1 MNRSVSRPVFIIG
14 MLVALAIGAGVGILG
29 YVYLIGGSGEASRQP
44 RAATLAP
51 AADATSATS
60 APEPDA
66 TDSATE
72 TGSET
77 ETSGSGQTFSII
89 PEESQVL
96 FLLDEDLMG
105 SRNTVIGTTDQVA
118 GNIFVNFENP
128 AESMVGP
135 IEINLR
141 TLTTDNEFRNRALR
155 DQILESNRDEYEFT
169 TFTPTAISGMP
180 ETVEVGDTFRFT
192 LTGDLPIR
200 AVTNSLDW
208 EVEVTV
214 VSDARIEGRAR
225 TTITRTQYDLIIP
238 TVPTVA
244 NVEEDIDLAIEF
256 VAEAAE

>member
-14 MLVALAIGAGVGILG
+14 ILVALAVGAGAGILG

-44 RAATLAP
+44 RAATLSSPTDAP
-51 AADATSATS
+51 SATS
-60 APEPDA
+60 EPDS
-66 TDSATE
+66 TDSATD

-77 ETSGSGQTFSII
+77 EVSASIQTFSIV

-118 GNIFVNFENP
+118 GNILVNFDNP
-128 AESMVGP
+128 SESMVGP

-141 TLTTDNEFRNRALR
+141 TLATDNEFRNRALR

-169 TFTPTAISGMP
+169 TFTPTAISGLP
-180 ETVEVGDTFRFT
+180 DEVEIGDTFRFT
-192 LTGDLPIR
+192 LTGDLPLR
-200 AVTNSLDW
+200 AVTNTLDW
-208 EVEVTV
+208 EVEVTI
-214 VSDARIEGRAR
+214 VSETRIEGRAR

-244 NVEEDIDLAIEF
+244 NVEEEIDLAIEF
-256 VAEAAE
+256 VAVTEQ

>member
-1 MNRSVSRPVFIIG
+1 
-14 MLVALAIGAGVGILG
+14 
-29 YVYLIGGSGEASRQP
+29 
-44 RAATLAP
+44 
-51 AADATSATS
+51 
-60 APEPDA
+60 
-66 TDSATE
+66 
-72 TGSET
+72 
-77 ETSGSGQTFSII
+77 
-89 PEESQVL
+89 
-96 FLLDEDLMG
+96 
-105 SRNTVIGTTDQVA
+105 VA

-214 VSDARIEGRAR
+214 VSDTRIEGRAR

>member
-1 MNRSVSRPVFIIG
+1 
-14 MLVALAIGAGVGILG
+14 
-29 YVYLIGGSGEASRQP
+29 
-44 RAATLAP
+44 ATLPAP
-51 AADATSATS
+51 TGAPSATS
-60 APEPDA
+60 LPDV
-66 TDSATE
+66 TDSAAE
-72 TGSET
+72 TGSMT
-77 ETSGSGQTFSII
+77 ETSASLQTFSIV

-118 GNIFVNFENP
+118 GNILVNFDNP
-128 AESMVGP
+128 SESMVGP

-169 TFTPTAISGMP
+169 TFTPTTISGLP
-180 ETVEVGDTFRFT
+180 QTVNIGDTFRFT

-208 EVEVTV
+208 DVEVTV
-214 VSDARIEGRAR
+214 VSDTRIEGRAQ

-244 NVEEDIDLAIEF
+244 NVEEEIDLAIEF
-256 VAEAAE
+256 IAVAAEE

>member
-1 MNRSVSRPVFIIG
+1 MNRSVSRPVFIISI
-14 MLVALAIGAGVGILG
+14 LIALAVGAGAGILG
-29 YVYLIGGSGEASRQP
+29 YVYLIGGSGEASREP
-44 RAATLAP
+44 RAATLPAP
-51 AADATSATS
+51 TNAPEATSEPDAAETDVETGAADA
-60 APEPDA
+60 E
-66 TDSATE
+66 
-72 TGSET
+72 
-77 ETSGSGQTFSII
+77 QTFTIV

-105 SRNTVIGTTDQVA
+105 SRNTVIGSTDQVA
-118 GNIFVNFENP
+118 GNILVNFENP

-141 TLTTDNEFRNRALR
+141 TLATDNEFRNRALR

-169 TFTPTAISGMP
+169 TFVPTAISGLP
-180 ETVEVGDTFRFT
+180 ASVEIGETFRFT

-214 VSDARIEGRAR
+214 VSETRIEGRAQ

-244 NVEEDIDLAIEF
+244 NVEEEIDLAIEF
-256 VAEAAE
+256 VAVAEE

>member
-1 MNRSVSRPVFIIG
+1 MNRSVSRPVFIIAVI
-14 MLVALAIGAGVGILG
+14 VALAIGAGAGILG
-29 YVYLIGGSGEASRQP
+29 YVYLIGGSGEASRDP
-44 RAATLAP
+44 RAATLSAP
-51 AADATSATS
+51 TAAPNATSE
-60 APEPDA
+60 PEPDA
-66 TDSATE
+66 

-77 ETSGSGQTFSII
+77 ETSASGQTFSII

-118 GNIFVNFENP
+118 GNILVDFENP
-128 AESMVGP
+128 SASMVGP

-169 TFTPTAISGMP
+169 TFTPTAISGLP
-180 ETVEVGDTFRFT
+180 ETVEVGHTFRFT

-200 AVTNSLDW
+200 SVTNSLDW

-214 VSDARIEGRAR
+214 VSDTRIEGRAR

>member
-14 MLVALAIGAGVGILG
+14 ILVALAVGAGAGILS
-29 YVYLIGGSGEASRQP
+29 YVYLIGGSGEASRQV
-44 RAATLAP
+44 RAATLPSPTNAP
-51 AADATSATS
+51 SATS
-60 APEPDA
+60 EPDS
-66 TDSATE
+66 TDSATD
-72 TGSET
+72 TGNET
-77 ETSGSGQTFSII
+77 ETSASTQTFSIV

-118 GNIFVNFENP
+118 GNILVNFENP
-128 AESMVGP
+128 SESMVGP

-169 TFTPTAISGMP
+169 TFTPTAISGLP
-180 ETVEVGDTFRFT
+180 EEVEVGDTFRFT
-192 LTGDLPIR
+192 LTGDLPLR

-214 VSDARIEGRAR
+214 VSDTRIEGRAR

-244 NVEEDIDLAIEF
+244 NVEEEIDLAIEF
-256 VAEAAE
+256 VAVPEQ

>member
-1 MNRSVSRPVFIIG
+1 MKRSVSRPVFIG
-14 MLVALAIGAGVGILG
+14 AVLFALAIGAGVGILG
-29 YVYLIGGSGEASRQP
+29 YVYLIGGSGEASRDP
-44 RAATLAP
+44 RAATLPVGTEAP
-51 AADATSATS
+51 DATSAS
-60 APEPDA
+60 ELDA
-66 TDSATE
+66 TDSATA

-77 ETSGSGQTFSII
+77 GTSASGQTFSII
-89 PEESQVL
+89 PDESQVL

-118 GNIFVNFENP
+118 GNILVNFENP
-128 AESMVGP
+128 SESMVGP

-169 TFTPTAISGMP
+169 TFTPTAISGLP
-180 ETVEVGDTFRFT
+180 ETVEIGHTFRFT

-200 AVTNSLDW
+200 SVTNSLDW

-214 VSDARIEGRAR
+214 VSDTRIEGRAR
-225 TTITRTQYDLIIP
+225 TTITRAQYGLTIP